1 MQPSASSVN
10 LEKNG
15 CKVHARGEGGPS
27 PVLSKILAIVA
38 GTVVLDQASKFLI
51 ERTMSLGDS
60 IHVMGSFLRLTYI
73 HNPNAAFGIGL
84 GGSTIHMVFSL
95 VAFGL
100 ILYILYRTPPGQKGV
115 QAALAL
121 ILGGAIGNLI
131 DRVRMGEVIDFI
143 DVGVRKYRWPVFNV
157 ADSVVTIGALMLVFL
172 YILDR
177 DAHTRASD
185 RPGGDGETAGSPSD
199 GA

>member
-1 MQPSASSVN
+1 
-10 LEKNG
+10 
-15 CKVHARGEGGPS
+15 VHGRIG
-27 PVLSKILAIVA
+27 KIAGVA
-38 GTVVLDQASKFLI
+38 GAALVLDQVSKFLI
-51 ERTMSLGDS
+51 GKTMVLGSS
-60 IHVMGSFLRLTYI
+60 IRVVGSFLRLTYI

-84 GGSTIHMVFSL
+84 GSSTVHMVFSI

-100 ILYILYRTPPGQKGV
+100 IAYILYRTPPAQKGV

-143 DVGVRKYRWPVFNV
+143 DVGIGKYRWPVFNV
-157 ADSVVTIGALMLVFL
+157 ADSVVTIGVFMLVFF

-177 DAHTRASD
+177 DVHPHAADHS
-185 RPGGDGETAGSPSD
+185 GGDPETTGSPSD